1 MKLAPILET
10 LQITNHVISF
20 IPNNKKDGNLDSLI
34 TTPEMAKPDL
44 MDFNIDTN
52 QQYFS
57 YEESIDIAE
66 NMEKFQKYIPIYT
79 TCKIDESF
87 LGKNTQDVVD
97 AFKNGKSDTVS
108 FDQSYEEYL
117 TQTSKNLFLSISD
130 QKLSDRP
137 AIIIIP
143 VPSKKS
149 LNVNLSERL
158 QQLIQTKNKNT
169 QTFNYYRKRKIP
181 SFNTLARGTGTFTS
195 NVLSGEVQNK
205 REKVYDQALFSKLR
219 NGQIDL
225 DVAVQMAEQRKRK
238 IQKTIETLNSS
249 SKFIAAS
256 KKTIITFLQDELT
269 YLNSD
274 DFEMDMLT
282 ASDKNSAKKDN
293 TKEYTQNS
301 GYFNEVKM
309 LRDDFFETVDDFNS
323 DMIHQYVKQKNPKKF
338 AKKPLII
345 IVDDV
350 IITRKTI
357 SQMYKHL
364 VLNDHMTTDK
374 YDVIVCA
381 WAKKQRSK
389 MAT

>member
-130 QKLSDRP
+130 QKLADRP
-137 AIIIIP
+137 AIIIMP

-149 LNVNLSERL
+149 LNVNLSEHL
-158 QQLIQTKNKNT
+158 QQLISTKNKNT
-169 QTFNYYRKRKIP
+169 QIFNHYRKRKIP
-181 SFNTLARGTGTFTS
+181 SFNTISRGPGKYAS
-195 NVLSGEVQNK
+195 NVLSGEAQNK
-205 REKVYDQALFSKLR
+205 RERVYDQAFFSKLR

-225 DVAVQMAEQRKRK
+225 DVAVQIAEQRKRK
-238 IQKTIETLNSS
+238 IEKTINTLNTST
-249 SKFIAAS
+249 KFIAAS
-256 KKTIITFLQDELT
+256 KKTIIEFLQEELT

-282 ASDKNSAKKDN
+282 ASDKNSTKKDN

-301 GYFNEVKM
+301 GYYNEVKM
-309 LRDDFFETVDDFNS
+309 LRDDFFETIDDFNS
-323 DMIHQYVKQKNPKKF
+323 DMIHQYVKQKNPKKYS
-338 AKKPLII
+338 KKPLII

-350 IITRKTI
+350 IITRKAI

-364 VLNDHMTTDK
+364 VLNEHMTTDK

-389 MAT
+389 LAK